1 MSNNSVIVDHF
12 HDEQKAA
19 ASNIFTAFTNEE
31 AEMKYALLSAF
42 CQSGKSGAFHY
53 LIRLMLQKGIIQHAY
68 ILCGSSETILR
79 NQAKEDTKKFNP
91 EYYKDDNTGAIQV
104 YFRQDFEKTTM
115 DVVNTL
121 IVVDESHLD
130 QGQNQMLATFLS
142 RHGGISMDGNPIPL
156 KEKNTFFLS
165 VDATPYAELAALEHK
180 ESHPKHVETLVPG
193 PGYYGLAQY
202 NFDGRLKETFSINS
216 QPVRFAKLLKEYR
229 KKYAL
234 LRLTNMGKTSK
245 EDEEKVVEI
254 CQKLGLPV
262 CYYLEGKKDIAITQ
276 KERAELRLKASL
288 EDEPEKTTVVIFR
301 GCLRAG
307 KVVPKQHIG
316 FVWEGS
322 AKGKTDSLVQGLPG
336 RMCGYDFN
344 KDGSKPMLFVPPD
357 SLKEN
362 LTKFIKASEM
372 MRAIIGGLVLP
383 QKATNLKKVHVAAA
397 PTNGTTECP
406 PLRLCWDEDDD
417 DWTFT
422 DKFEAQN
429 RTGESRLDIGRR
441 CHEVLSKN
449 LDLIRNCPN
458 YTDEQKAEILAQITQ
473 ANLEAPHSFALRHM
487 EGDSQTNWFKKL
499 LAGYEKGTNT
509 GEIIDGC
516 CPLNF
521 VVTYHGYKAPGANR
535 KYLYVV
541 FYTKAGA
548 KLGMEQF
555 PLGYRIAPTNGKS
568 HFSIHDSST
577 SEPAVAGGI
586 AAMNADNIKN
596 PESLHSFI
604 DEYMTQWK
612 TSPNIMYSRSIVCNK
627 DAFRF
632 SLKTFPGGKKDVE
645 SICSQLG
652 TKFGV
657 KMSVKGK
664 KGRVTEGYFNLAE
677 ISW

>member
-1 MSNNSVIVDHF
+1 ML
-12 HDEQKAA
+12 K
-19 ASNIFTAFTNEE
+19 
-31 AEMKYALLSAF
+31 K
-42 CQSGKSGAFHY
+42 G
-53 LIRLMLQKGIIQHAY
+53 LIQRAY
-68 ILCGSSETILR
+68 ILCGSTETELR
-79 NQAKEDTKKFNP
+79 DQAKSDAAKLNSDL
-91 EYYKDDNTGAIQV
+91 YKEDNTGNIQI
-104 YFRQDFEKTTM
+104 YFRQDFEKITM
-115 DVVNTL
+115 NVVNTL

-130 QGQNQMLATFLS
+130 QGQNQMLATFLA
-142 RHGGISMDGNPIPL
+142 RHGDISMDGNPVPL

-165 VDATPYAELAALEHK
+165 VDATPYAEVAALEHK
-180 ESHPKHVETLVPG
+180 ESHPKYLETLVPG
-193 PGYYGLAQY
+193 FGYYGLAQY
-202 NFDGRLKETFSINS
+202 NFNGRLKETFSIAS
-216 QPVRFAKLLKEYR
+216 QPIRFEKLLKNFP

-234 LRLTNMGKTSK
+234 LRLTNMGKKSK
-245 EDEEKVVEI
+245 EDEEKVVEV
-254 CQKLGLPV
+254 CQKLGLLV
-262 CYYLEGKKDIAITQ
+262 CYYLEGKKDMAITK
-276 KERAELRLKASL
+276 KEKVDLRLKVSL

-301 GCLRAG
+301 GTLRAG
-307 KVVPKQHIG
+307 NVVPKQHVG

-322 AKGKTDSLVQGLPG
+322 ANGKTDSLVQGLPG

-344 KDGSKPMLFVPPD
+344 KDGSKPMLFVPPS

-362 LTKFIKASEM
+362 LTKVIKASEM

-383 QKATNLKKVHVAAA
+383 QKATNLKKVHIAAA

-406 PLRLCWDEDDD
+406 PLRLCWDEEDD

-422 DKFEAQN
+422 DKFEVKY
-429 RTGESRLDIGRR
+429 RTGADRLDIGRR

-458 YTDEQKAEILAQITQ
+458 YSVEQKAEILEQIAMPLLS
-473 ANLEAPHSFALRHM
+473 ANFALRHL
-487 EGDSQTNWFKKL
+487 EDVSQLNWFKKL
-499 LAGYEKGTNT
+499 LMGHVKGTNT
-509 GEIIDGC
+509 GEPIDEC
-516 CPLNF
+516 RPLNF
-521 VVTYHGYKAPGANR
+521 AVTYRGYKAPGANQ

-541 FYTKAGA
+541 FYTKVGA
-548 KLGMEQF
+548 KIGMEQF

-586 AAMNADNIKN
+586 AAMKADNIKD
-596 PESLHSFI
+596 PESLRAFL

-612 TSPNIMYSRSIVCNK
+612 TSPNIMYSKSIVCNK

-632 SLKTFPGGKKDVE
+632 SLTTFPGGKKDVE

-657 KMSVKGK
+657 KMSVKK
-664 KGRVTEGYFNLAE
+664 KRGRFTEGYFNLAE

>member
-1 MSNNSVIVDHF
+1 MSNMSFYPEQISAAKNILRVFTIGVIR
-12 HDEQKAA
+12 
-19 ASNIFTAFTNEE
+19 
-31 AEMKYALLSAF
+31 YALLMAF
-42 CQSGKSGAFHY
+42 CQSGKSGAFHF
-53 LIRLMLQKGIIQHAY
+53 LIRLMLQQGIIQHAY

-79 NQAKEDTKKFNP
+79 DQAKDDAKKFNP
-91 EYYKDDNTGAIQV
+91 EYYKDNNTGAIQV
-104 YFRQDFEKTTM
+104 YFRQDFEKITM
-115 DVVNTL
+115 NVVNTL

-130 QGQNQMLATFLS
+130 QGQNQMLATFLVS
-142 RHGGISMDGNPIPL
+142 HGGISMDGNPVPL

-180 ESHPKHVETLVPG
+180 ESYPKHVETLVPG
-193 PGYYGLAQY
+193 SGYYGLAQY
-202 NFDGRLKETFSINS
+202 NFDGRLNETFSIAS
-216 QPVRFAKLLKEYR
+216 QPIRFAKLLKEYP

-234 LRLTNMGKTSK
+234 LRLTNKGKNSK
-245 EDEEKVVEI
+245 EDEEKVLEV
-254 CQKLGLPV
+254 CQKWGLSV
-262 CYYLEGKKDIAITQ
+262 CYYLEGKKEIAITK
-276 KERAELRLKASL
+276 KEKVELRLKASL

-301 GCLRAG
+301 ETLRAG

-322 AKGKTDSLVQGLPG
+322 ANGKTDSLVQGLPG

-344 KDGSKPMLFVPPD
+344 KDGSKPMLFVPPS

-362 LTKFIKASEM
+362 LTKVIKASEM
-372 MRAIIGGLVLP
+372 MRAIISGLVLP
-383 QKATNLKKVHVAAA
+383 QKATNLKKVHIAAA

-406 PLRLCWDEDDD
+406 PLRLCWDEEDD

-422 DKFEAQN
+422 DKFDEDYSHGED
-429 RTGESRLDIGRR
+429 RTDIGTR
-441 CHEVLSKN
+441 CHKVLSKN

-458 YTDEQKAEILAQITQ
+458 YSVEQKAEILKQISIPLLSENFTLR
-473 ANLEAPHSFALRHM
+473 NLHDA
-487 EGDSQTNWFKKL
+487 SQINWFKKL
-499 LAGYEKGTNT
+499 LTGHEKGTNT

-516 CPLNF
+516 RPLNF

-548 KLGMEQF
+548 KVGMEQF
-555 PLGYRIAPTNGKS
+555 PLGYRVAPTNGKS

-586 AAMNADNIKN
+586 AAMKADNIKN
-596 PESLHSFI
+596 PDSLRAFL

-612 TSPNIMYSRSIVCNK
+612 NSPNIMYSRSIVCNK

-632 SLKTFPGGKKDVE
+632 STKTFPGGKKDVE

-664 KGRVTEGYFNLAE
+664 KGRVTEGFFNLAE